1 MHTITACKAMV
12 CMLIHFLALEQE
24 ECAVLKGCVSE
35 GVGTGQSTTHASER
49 LGKEGCAV
57 LKGCVSEGV
66 DTGQSTTHASERLG
80 KGVQC

>member
-49 LGKEGCAV
+49 LGK
-57 LKGCVSEGV
+57 
-66 DTGQSTTHASERLG
+66 
-80 KGVQC
+80 GVQC